1 MMTDRIALKPF
12 IRSILIVL
20 LLLLA
25 FGPSCLAAELGEIQ
39 AAIAQKGAQWQ
50 AGETSMSVLPP
61 AQQKL
66 RLGLILPKDEDLA
79 AAPLAAM
86 SAPATGLPVTLD
98 WTTPVNFVTPVRDQK
113 SCGSCWA
120 FASAAA
126 LESATLIKNAI
137 SGYNLDTSEQ
147 VLVSCGGAGSCGGGF
162 VDSAANY
169 IRDSGLPYETCFPYT
184 ATNNTCS
191 AACAG
196 YKTDIF
202 KIQSWSYAAT
212 SAPTVDAIKNA
223 LFNSGPLVTTFA
235 VYGDFFSYKNG
246 IYKYVSGNLAGY
258 HAVLIVGYNDTEQYF
273 KVKNSWGAA
282 WGEAGF
288 FRIAYSE
295 LAPAKVLFGRYTIA
309 YAMPAAPCTFSIT
322 PQTVTFNWGAG
333 TGSVAVDAVAPGLNC
348 GWTVKSNASW
358 IKITSAATVFGDGT
372 VTYAVEKNLGTKIRT
387 GTITIGGKTFTV
399 TQKSLAKY
407 PYIEPIKKKEIPIP

>member
-1 MMTDRIALKPF
+1 MTDRSKSTAF
-12 IRSILIVL
+12 IRSVLIVL

-39 AAIAQKGAQWQ
+39 AAIVQKGAQWQ

-86 SAPATGLPVTLD
+86 SMPPAGLPVALD

-120 FASAAA
+120 FATAAA
-126 LESATLIKNAI
+126 LESASLIKNTI
-137 SGYNLDTSEQ
+137 PGYNLDTSEQ
-147 VLVSCGGAGSCGGGF
+147 VLVSCGGAGSCSGGY
-162 VDSAANY
+162 VDKASNY
-169 IRDSGLPYETCFPYT
+169 IRDSGLPYEACFPYT
-184 ATNNTCS
+184 WTNNTCS

-202 KIQSWSYAAT
+202 KTLSWSWVAT
-212 SAPTVDAIKNA
+212 TAPTVDAIKNA
-223 LFNSGPLVTTFA
+223 LYNSGPLVTTFA
-235 VYGDFFSYKNG
+235 VYGDFFSYKSG
-246 IYKYVSGNLAGY
+246 IYKHTTGNLAGY

-273 KVKNSWGAA
+273 KVKNSWGTA

-295 LAPAKVLFGRYTIA
+295 LAPATVLFGRYTIA
-309 YAMPAAPCTFSIT
+309 YTMPDVCSGLSIT
-322 PQTVTFNWGAG
+322 PQTVTFNYGGG
-333 TGSVAVDAVAPGLNC
+333 TGSIAVDAPGLGC
-348 GWTVKSNASW
+348 GWNAKSNASW
-358 IKITSAATVFGDGT
+358 ITITSANPKFGDTT
-372 VTYAVEKNLGTKIRT
+372 VTYSVQKNFGTRIRT
-387 GTITIGGKTFTV
+387 GTISVGAKTFTV
-399 TQKSLAKY
+399 TQKSLTKY
-407 PYIEPIKKKEIPIP
+407 PYIEPVKKKEIPVP